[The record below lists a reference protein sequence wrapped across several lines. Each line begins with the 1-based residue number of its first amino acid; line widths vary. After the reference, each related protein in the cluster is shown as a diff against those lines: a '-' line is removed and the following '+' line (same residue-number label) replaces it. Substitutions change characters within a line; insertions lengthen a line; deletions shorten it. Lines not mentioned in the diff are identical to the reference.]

1 MVFLIVKVTG
11 SWSTYYQWLANA
23 KAMEKEAEKLGE
35 VNYQAVSKVLQSY
48 MFDVLFCLGMY

>member
-1 MVFLIVKVTG
+1 MFLIGEGDG

-48 MFDVLFCLGMY
+48 MFVC